1 MAVFPAGNDISL
13 SIATQATVQKEAE
26 LQRAVNVAVL
36 SEALDVQKE
45 FVSELLQ
52 SLGIG
57 QNVDVTV

>member
-1 MAVFPAGNDISL
+1 MAVFPVGNGVSP
-13 SIATQATVQKEAE
+13 SIVTQATIQNQAE

-36 SEALDVQKE
+36 SEAIDVQTE